1 MLLFWVIMFSVVNSS
16 FMDDFGADALYL
28 APEYLGNVNPLSAAI
43 MGIAVGIFIMCWNIT
58 TFILFSR
65 HVNFLAA
72 TQYPFVKY
80 CINNSI
86 IPITFLIFYL
96 VKAYQFLHFKE
107 LIPNVEIIF
116 LIGGF
121 IAGLGFILVISFLYF
136 FSADKTILRKL
147 QPLFNNAKDYIL
159 QLQPETNTNTRTL
172 IHAEWFL
179 TSFYSIRRCR
189 DVSHYS
195 HKIMDA
201 IFKRHHFA
209 AVVSILF
216 AMMFL
221 ILIGFFID
229 HKAFQIPAGA
239 SITLLF
245 GIMIGISGAIA
256 YFFQSWSMPFL
267 VVFFVALNY
276 MYQIGWID
284 PRNKAYGLDYNNEHN
299 WPEYGEHC
307 LNAMSSPEN
316 VEKDKQNMIKILN
329 KWKAKQN
336 DTAKPLMILIATSG
350 GGNRSATFTM
360 NMLQG
365 LDSISNG
372 ELFCKTFLITG
383 ASGGMIGAA
392 YFRELYRQ
400 KLLGQPINLQDDRYV
415 DAISEDLLNPTFSS
429 FVARDIFSPAQYFHV
444 GPYRYIKDRGYSFE
458 LKLNS
463 NTNKILNHRLKDYIE
478 DESNAVIPLMF
489 FHSVISRDAKKLII
503 STQPVRFMMSPPVDS
518 SVTSSISP
526 DAVDFVSFFSRQ
538 NPYNLRMLTI
548 LRTNATFPIV
558 MPSVWLPS
566 KPVVDVMDGGLRDNF
581 GMENCLRF
589 ISSMKEWIKQ
599 NTRGVLILQIRDRQA
614 GGWEMPYEIKG
625 FGDHTV
631 KPVLLL
637 QHSWS
642 KMMEYFQNDMYTYFA
657 SNTSFP
663 VYKVVFQYTSANKNN
678 QAALSFHLTEQEKRD
693 IKAALTS
700 KINSSGMKK
709 VQGLMK

>member
-1 MLLFWVIMFSVVNSS
+1 
-16 FMDDFGADALYL
+16 MDSFGADALFL

-43 MGIAVGIFIMCWNIT
+43 MGIAVGIFIMCWNVT

-86 IPITFLIFYL
+86 IPLTFLIFYFA
-96 VKAYQFLHFKE
+96 KAFQFLHYKE
-107 LIPNVEIIF
+107 LIPKVEILF

-121 IAGLGFILVISFLYF
+121 IAGLIFIMVISFLYF

-147 QPLFNNAKDYIL
+147 QPLFNNAKDYLL
-159 QLQPETNTNTRTL
+159 QLQPETNANTRTL
-172 IHAEWFL
+172 IHPEWFL

-195 HKIMDA
+195 QKIMDA

-209 AVVSILF
+209 AVISILF
-216 AMMFL
+216 AVLFL
-221 ILIGFFID
+221 IIIGFFID

-245 GIMIGISGAIA
+245 GILIGISGAIA
-256 YFFQSWSMPFL
+256 YFFQSWSIPFM

-276 MYQIGWID
+276 MYEAGWID
-284 PRNKAYGLDYNNEHN
+284 PRNKAYGLNYNNIEE
-299 WPEYGEHC
+299 WPEYGEKC
-307 LNAMSSPEN
+307 LEKMARPEN
-316 VEKDKQNMIKILN
+316 VEKDKQNMTGILN
-329 KWKAKQN
+329 KWKARQA
-336 DTAKPLMILIATSG
+336 DTAKPLLVLIATSG

-360 NMLQG
+360 NVLQG
-365 LDSISNG
+365 LDSVTGGSM
-372 ELFCKTFLITG
+372 FHQTFLITG
-383 ASGGMIGAA
+383 ASGGMIGAT
-392 YFRELYRQ
+392 YFRELYRE
-400 KLLGQPINLQDDRYV
+400 KLRGSPINLQDDRYV
-415 DAISEDLLNPTFSS
+415 DNISDDLLNPTFSS
-429 FVARDIFSPAQYFHV
+429 FVARDIFAPAQYFNV
-444 GPYRYIKDRGYSFE
+444 GPYRYNKDRGYSFE

-463 NTNKILNHRLKDYIE
+463 NTNGILNHRLNDYVK

-503 STQPVRFMMSPPVDS
+503 STQPVRFMMQPPADS
-518 SVTSSISP
+518 SIASGSSP
-526 DAVDFVSFFSRQ
+526 DAVDFVSFFSKQ
-538 NPYNLRMLTI
+538 DPFNLRLLTI

-558 MPSVWLPS
+558 MPPVWLPTN
-566 KPVVDVMDGGLRDNF
+566 PVIDVMDGGLRDNF

-589 ISSMKEWIKQ
+589 ISSMKEWIQQ
-599 NTRGVLILQIRDRQA
+599 NTRGVLIIQIRDRQA
-614 GGWEMPYEIKG
+614 GGWETPYELKG
-625 FGDHTV
+625 FSDHTV
-631 KPVLLL
+631 KPIFLL

-657 SNTSFP
+657 TNSGFP
-663 VYKVVFQYTSANKNN
+663 IYKVVFQYTSKTKDN

-693 IKAALTS
+693 IKASLAAEVNKTGLE
-700 KINSSGMKK
+700 K
-709 VQGLMK
+709 VKEMTRE